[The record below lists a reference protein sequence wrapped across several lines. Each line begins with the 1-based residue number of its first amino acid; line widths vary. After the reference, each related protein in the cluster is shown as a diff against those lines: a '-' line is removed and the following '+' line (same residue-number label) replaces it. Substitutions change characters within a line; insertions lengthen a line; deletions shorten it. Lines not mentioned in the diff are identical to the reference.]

1 MRHVAAASLQR
12 RLPVVVSGHDSVP
25 VMKGRW
31 PVVRVVGVVQVLG
44 VVLVLR
50 LPVGDTLGVV
60 VWSVV
65 LRISAVVQAALR
77 MAVGVSKWPRARDRT
92 SRLLNCSWVGR
103 CPYRWCLC
111 EWQLWCRRRCGWPWG
126 CQCVTRLGRYRYRF
140 WSFWYWFWEWFC
152 VCRRPELST
161 SSCGVAAI
169 APTRSH
175 NV

>member
-1 MRHVAAASLQR
+1 MEVELRMRHVAAASLQR

-50 LPVGDTLGVV
+50 LPVGDTLVVV

-65 LRISAVVQAALR
+65 LRMSAVVQAALR

-92 SRLLNCSWVGR
+92 SRLLKCSWVGKVPLQVVFVR
-103 CPYRWCLC
+103 MAAVVQAAVRMA
-111 EWQLWCRRRCGWPWG
+111 
-126 CQCVTRLGRYRYRF
+126 V
-140 WSFWYWFWEWFC
+140 
-152 VCRRPELST
+152 
-161 SSCGVAAI
+161 GV
-169 APTRSH
+169 SMCH
-175 NV
+175 